1 MNNFRK
7 TATIAFVF
15 LLATASLMAQG
26 SKKETT
32 TSTDKTYTGYVADK
46 MCATGWVK
54 SGDLKKITAK
64 AMKHS
69 RGCALEDDCQAS
81 GYGLVI
87 DGKFYKF
94 DEKGDKIAQEFFEK
108 SKKKNDFLV
117 DVKGSM
123 EQERINVISIADAKL
138 EKK

>member
-1 MNNFRK
+1 MNRINKIVIF
-7 TATIAFVF
+7 A
-15 LLATASLMAQG
+15 LALFFASVSLMAQG
-26 SKKETT
+26 SKMEPK
-32 TSTDKTYTGYVADK
+32 SSSDKSFTGYVADK

-54 SGDLKKITAK
+54 SGDVAKITAK

-69 RGCALEDDCQAS
+69 KGCALEDDCQAS

-94 DEKGDKIAQEFFEK
+94 DEKGDKIAADFFQK
-108 SKKKNDFLV
+108 SKKKSDFLV
-117 DVKGSM
+117 DVQGSM
-123 EQERINVISIADAKL
+123 QGDVINVASIADAKP